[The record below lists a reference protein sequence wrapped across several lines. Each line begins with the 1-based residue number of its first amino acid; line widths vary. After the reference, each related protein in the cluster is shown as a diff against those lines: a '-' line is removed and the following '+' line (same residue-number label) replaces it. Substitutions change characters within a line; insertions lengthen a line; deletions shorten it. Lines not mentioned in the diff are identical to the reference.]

1 MTLTLTRAP
10 RATVAPQ
17 SQLHSQLRTRPGSRP
32 LPEPPRPGRTVLLPW
47 ALAAVLFAA
56 YTALSVSRHLHL
68 RTSGFDLGI
77 FEQAVRGYAEGR
89 APVSELKGPG
99 FHLLGDHF
107 HPILATLAPL
117 YRVFPSPMTL
127 LVAQAALLAVSA
139 VPVTRVAA
147 RAAGPWA
154 GAGIGVGYGLS
165 VGLQQAVAFD
175 FHEIAFAVPL
185 LAFSLERLT
194 LRRWR
199 AAAWCALPLLLV
211 KEDLAATVVAVGC
224 YLFWHGR
231 RRLGAGVVALA
242 AATVALVVLV
252 VIPALN
258 PDGVYTYLS
267 NVDGPAGDPVTRLLL
282 PAQKWGTVAVLLAPT
297 AFLALRSPLIL
308 LALPTLGWRF
318 WSTNPA
324 YWGTGFHY
332 GAVLMPIVFL
342 AFADALARLRA
353 RHGLRRWTA
362 CGLVAVGLAVTAA
375 ALPFRPLAELARPAT
390 WQRDATADAVRGVLR
405 VIPDGAQVAAA
416 NGIAP
421 QLTDRT
427 RVFLF
432 PYYPGGPGA
441 KPDWVA
447 APDHPRDGLFPAGQ
461 EAEALRALPA
471 AGYRPVASA
480 GGVTVYHLGAR
491 E

>member
-1 MTLTLTRAP
+1 MPLSLIRAT
-10 RATVAPQ
+10 RATVG
-17 SQLHSQLRTRPGSRP
+17 TRPV
-32 LPEPPRPGRTVLLPW
+32 PERRRSAAPGARTALLPW

-68 RTSGFDLGI
+68 RTNAFDLGI

-117 YRVFPSPMTL
+117 YRLLPSPLTL
-127 LVAQAALLAVSA
+127 LVAQAVLFAVSA
-139 VPVTRVAA
+139 VPVTRAA
-147 RAAGPWA
+147 VRAAGRWA
-154 GAGIGVGYGLS
+154 GAGIGVAYGLS

-185 LAFSLERLT
+185 LAFSLERLM
-194 LRRWR
+194 LRQWR
-199 AAAWCALPLLLV
+199 SAVGFALPLLLV
-211 KEDLAATVVAVGC
+211 KEDLAATVAVVGC

-231 RRLGAGVVALA
+231 RRLGTGVVALA
-242 AATVALVVLV
+242 VATVALVVLV

-267 NVDGPAGDPVTRLLL
+267 NVDGPSGDPVGRLFL

-318 WSTNPA
+318 WSTNPV

-332 GAVLMPIVFL
+332 GAVLMPIVFI
-342 AFADALARLRA
+342 AFADALTRLRFRLRA
-353 RHGLRRWTA
+353 RHGLRRWTVR
-362 CGLVAVGLAVTAA
+362 GSVAVGLAVTAA
-375 ALPFRPLAELARPAT
+375 ALPAQPLAELARPAT
-390 WQRDATADAVRGVLR
+390 WQRDATVDAVSALLR
-405 VIPDGAQVAAA
+405 RIPDGAEVAAP
-416 NGIAP
+416 NGLAA
-421 QLTDRT
+421 QLTGRT
-427 RVFLF
+427 RVYLF
-432 PYYPGGPGA
+432 PRYPGGPGA
-441 KPDWVA
+441 RPDWVVA
-447 APDHPRDGLFPAGQ
+447 ADRPGDGLLPARD
-461 EAEALRALPA
+461 EAEALRSLPV

-480 GGVTVYHLGAR
+480 AGLTVYRLTDPAG
-491 E
+491 